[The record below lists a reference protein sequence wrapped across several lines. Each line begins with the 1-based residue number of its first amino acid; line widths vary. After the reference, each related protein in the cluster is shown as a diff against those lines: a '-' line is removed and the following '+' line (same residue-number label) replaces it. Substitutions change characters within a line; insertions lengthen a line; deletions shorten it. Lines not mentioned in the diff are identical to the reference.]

1 MEEDQQMEDLHSETE
16 EELMD
21 VYTEEDVDGG
31 EIARA
36 AEALEDQ
43 QMQDTAPQT
52 MDLYAQDDDHDSDGS
67 ATDDPD
73 SQEALIKALDKN
85 KYDIAHIQSRYEHML
100 QTQSAANPRPPL
112 PKLRLRRP
120 TTPAVSRNKTPLFLP
135 SPSPSRASTRPPSPE
150 APSQAHFS
158 EDEDL
163 REHEPV
169 PPGVSKIFDIGKFF
183 DLSAVDADPEEDE
196 EEETPA
202 DRAFIND
209 NEDEDRL
216 GASSA
221 NYSDDD
227 TNDGSQDSDE
237 EAHQMAADVVR
248 RHRELY
254 NHRRRKDVDNT
265 DVEMDFPP
273 ALRQVAVVP
282 CIEDP
287 ELYSVIAPPG
297 REHGVVSWILEL
309 VPREATRSYLA
320 DLVSAFYR
328 PAESGRVY
336 IETKRRAS
344 LEKVL
349 RNQLGIHIEQLIPI
363 EERAALL
370 NIYNTAHHVGWA
382 RLKAP
387 GADLGEY
394 DGDLALI
401 YRDRRA
407 FVVPRVLHSDLPAL
421 DALSRATTHGA
432 KQRVKPSPQL
442 FAKGPTVRGRVAD
455 RRGITVED
463 NHTWHCEGRR
473 YLGGLLHLRISD
485 EQVEQ
490 RFHADHCPPPTDE
503 EIELFRPVTI
513 REVGIPDTT
522 FPALAISE
530 GDRVVT
536 SRLIAA
542 DLGDGR
548 KYLIAPN
555 TPFYVLAVELVGRK
569 RFAAVSH
576 HFYGTQRLASKFVE
590 GYLPTSDLRHHILRV
605 PRVLQPGDRVRV
617 VEAEEQMGRVIDIDE
632 SEGTVTF
639 AVIEPPPGKD
649 GKVSGAALEPVSRFM
664 SELEICFQA
673 GDWVE
678 VTCGPRSGECAFIVC
693 LRRGGVAELF
703 DPWQAYFNNQTG
715 EMLTDQRQAMIRDRH
730 LVHKP
735 HFSSAQSDRFWVEP
749 THNLKFSNSVDRI
762 TAAQSETK
770 GAPTAPPP
778 VNRFDNLRELA
789 TKMAQTDVE
798 FRKAM
803 DRVMYTGSPFDG
815 HLVKIVGAGKDGEK
829 YNRKKVFVG
838 SNYKGRRG
846 AVRGAV
852 LGLAKGPNKNS
863 REWQSTEWNVQKYL
877 RGNLAIWKDATV
889 TVEIEFSG
897 QHVVVDIH
905 HLEED
910 RTGAPLLHTAAMRV
924 PWNEIPDRPR
934 TPDVSPGTPHA
945 ASHYRMEDSDLGNR
959 AWDTDDPNPTLTPEE
974 RRADDAQK
982 ILRSGQRNGTWICEP
997 RLVDKRVDVVID
1009 ASVVSGAA
1017 TGRWG
1022 YTIIPP
1028 TFKPTSDRA
1037 HVKWGPM
1044 GHNLQVPA
1052 ANLVPQRTMIDE
1064 HQRRPWCIA
1073 DVRTRVVI
1081 IGPDAAGNPSLIGM
1095 YAQTRPV
1102 NGIASTIVHPDLDD
1116 TPPFDSPLPVYTYS
1130 NVADMEALCHRLQE
1144 LVPVEMAQPDG
1155 GAHLFPLYSLCRS
1168 LNVQPLQQP
1177 GKRPLPN
1184 MVSTFVWPESWK
1196 LPEGWN
1202 PDGSVQPIASTSH
1215 SNAQS

>member
-1 MEEDQQMEDLHSETE
+1 
-16 EELMD
+16 
-21 VYTEEDVDGG
+21 
-31 EIARA
+31 
-36 AEALEDQ
+36 
-43 QMQDTAPQT
+43 
-52 MDLYAQDDDHDSDGS
+52 
-67 ATDDPD
+67 
-73 SQEALIKALDKN
+73 
-85 KYDIAHIQSRYEHML
+85 
-100 QTQSAANPRPPL
+100 
-112 PKLRLRRP
+112 
-120 TTPAVSRNKTPLFLP
+120 
-135 SPSPSRASTRPPSPE
+135 
-150 APSQAHFS
+150 
-158 EDEDL
+158 
-163 REHEPV
+163 
-169 PPGVSKIFDIGKFF
+169 
-183 DLSAVDADPEEDE
+183 
-196 EEETPA
+196 
-202 DRAFIND
+202 
-209 NEDEDRL
+209 
-216 GASSA
+216 
-221 NYSDDD
+221 
-227 TNDGSQDSDE
+227 
-237 EAHQMAADVVR
+237 
-248 RHRELY
+248 
-254 NHRRRKDVDNT
+254 
-265 DVEMDFPP
+265 
-273 ALRQVAVVP
+273 
-282 CIEDP
+282 
-287 ELYSVIAPPG
+287 
-297 REHGVVSWILEL
+297 
-309 VPREATRSYLA
+309 
-320 DLVSAFYR
+320 
-328 PAESGRVY
+328 
-336 IETKRRAS
+336 
-344 LEKVL
+344 
-349 RNQLGIHIEQLIPI
+349 
-363 EERAALL
+363 
-370 NIYNTAHHVGWA
+370 
-382 RLKAP
+382 
-387 GADLGEY
+387 
-394 DGDLALI
+394 
-401 YRDRRA
+401 
-407 FVVPRVLHSDLPAL
+407 
-421 DALSRATTHGA
+421 
-432 KQRVKPSPQL
+432 
-442 FAKGPTVRGRVAD
+442 
-455 RRGITVED
+455 
-463 NHTWHCEGRR
+463 
-473 YLGGLLHLRISD
+473 
-485 EQVEQ
+485 
-490 RFHADHCPPPTDE
+490 
-503 EIELFRPVTI
+503 
-513 REVGIPDTT
+513 
-522 FPALAISE
+522 
-530 GDRVVT
+530 
-536 SRLIAA
+536 
-542 DLGDGR
+542 
-548 KYLIAPN
+548 
-555 TPFYVLAVELVGRK
+555 
-569 RFAAVSH
+569 
-576 HFYGTQRLASKFVE
+576 
-590 GYLPTSDLRHHILRV
+590 
-605 PRVLQPGDRVRV
+605 
-617 VEAEEQMGRVIDIDE
+617 MGRVIDIDE

-678 VTCGPRSGECAFIVC
+678 VTRGPRSGECAFIVC

-815 HLVKIVGAGKDGEK
+815 RLVKIVGAGKDGEK

-974 RRADDAQK
+974 RRADDARK
-982 ILRSGQRNGTWICEP
+982 SQRNGTWICEP

-1009 ASVVSGAA
+1009 ASVVVPWAEKKNAAAIKSGAA

-1073 DVRTRVVI
+1073 DVRTRMVI

-1130 NVADMEALCHRLQE
+1130 NVADMEALRHRLQE